1 MRRTFVFKLS
11 IMSKCYR
18 SAVLAQWAVAPF
30 LPTMQH
36 SNSVTSP
43 GATYQ
48 ITCSGLIIWRIGL
61 RWGQVRVQD
70 AFSLSHI
77 CLQSC
82 TVLLHPMHLEI
93 LIQRHPLNFFI
104 KRYSLHNAEKTA
116 STSSGKSNQIPAL
129 GIKAQQHSPL
139 TNVRGC
145 PHEKKKKD
153 KTENPNTQIPESQI
167 KLRPGWWQLKK
178 QRESVWAA
186 CSLKAIHLQPQQAGR
201 QLTAN

>member
-1 MRRTFVFKLS
+1 M
-11 IMSKCYR
+11 
-18 SAVLAQWAVAPF
+18 
-30 LPTMQH
+30 
-36 SNSVTSP
+36 
-43 GATYQ
+43 
-48 ITCSGLIIWRIGL
+48 
-61 RWGQVRVQD
+61 QD

-145 PHEKKKKD
+145 PHEKKKKKD

-167 KLRPGWWQLKK
+167 KLRAGVVVAEETE
-178 QRESVWAA
+178 RESVWAA